1 MIRNYPVH
9 PVVTITI
16 AAAVTVRDLR
26 GRAVVLVLPDPEAVP
41 VPLVQWDLR
50 APRVNPDFKTRLS
63 TVVKKELIAS
73 HIIINLLFLLKSVIY
88 CTAGKQSNNR
98 PFQKSEVQKILF
110 I

>member
-1 MIRNYPVH
+1 MIR
-9 PVVTITI
+9 TI
-16 AAAVTVRDLR
+16 R
-26 GRAVVLVLPDPEAVP
+26 GTP
-41 VPLVQWDLR
+41 Q
-50 APRVNPDFKTRLS
+50 TRLS

-110 I
+110 IYSNESAGMIKHPLSFCLRDSRHESDNHL